1 MDFPEKVRRRLA
13 DLPDAP
19 GCYLMRDR
27 VGRIIY
33 VGKAASLR
41 KRVQSYFRQATL
53 RSGSPKVRGMVRSV
67 EDLEWIVV
75 RNEAEA
81 TLTEGR
87 LIKEFKPRYNVS
99 FRDDKRFLLLRV
111 NPADPLPRLTLCR
124 FARDDGARYFG
135 PYASSAAAR
144 ATLDFTEKRYGLR
157 KCSPPIPDAV
167 TYKHCLNEIIAYCS
181 ALCIGKVTPEQYRE
195 RLDEACAFLRGE
207 RPGVVREVRDKMVEA
222 ADRRDFEGAAAL
234 RDTYLLLQAAVRQN
248 ARVVATPAMKEQDA
262 SAGVEA
268 LGRVLGLARPPRVIE
283 GFDISNTAGTQ
294 SVASMVCCLDG
305 VPYRSRYRR
314 FRIRT
319 VEGIDDPRMMAEVIG
334 RRFRRLLDEGS
345 DAPDL
350 VLVDGGITQL
360 RAARAELAKLG
371 LSGVPV
377 AGLAKRLEEIYWIES
392 RPAIRL
398 PPDSPALKVLQ
409 RLRDEAH
416 RFALT
421 YHRYLRS
428 RRIRESALDD
438 IPGIGKKRKQQILER
453 FGSVRRLARATIAE
467 IAGVPGISEGLAKS
481 ILNAVQ

>member
-41 KRVQSYFRQATL
+41 
-53 RSGSPKVRGMVRSV
+53 
-67 EDLEWIVV
+67 
-75 RNEAEA
+75 
-81 TLTEGR
+81 
-87 LIKEFKPRYNVS
+87 
-99 FRDDKRFLLLRV
+99 KRFLLLRV

-181 ALCIGKVTPEQYRE
+181 APCIGKVTPEQYRE

-428 RRIRESALDD
+428 RSMTFRESGRSASSRSWSDSARSGAWPAL
-438 IPGIGKKRKQQILER
+438 RL
-453 FGSVRRLARATIAE
+453 RRSLAC
-467 IAGVPGISEGLAKS
+467 LASAKGWRNRS
-481 ILNAVQ
+481 